1 MLIELRIQEFAII
14 ENLVLDLGPGLIVFT
29 GETGAGKSIIVDAV
43 EMILGGRAE
52 SVQIRRGADR
62 AVIEGIFKVPSG
74 VAKETENILEREALV
89 GDPGFIVL
97 GREIR
102 REGRNICRVNGRIV
116 TLAVLREIG
125 EWLVDVHGQSE
136 HLSLLRVKEHLNL
149 LDRFAHVELLLSEYV
164 GQYDDL
170 HRVQGELKELRNA
183 ERDTAQ
189 RIDLL
194 AYQINEIDSS
204 ALITDEEKTLAGERI
219 RLANAEQLAELA
231 GQAILAL
238 DEDHGER
245 SSATDLL
252 ALTADALARLGKVDQ
267 SVEAD
272 LQTALDLTETAVDLA
287 KQLRNYLGQIA
298 HDPARLDEVEERL
311 ELIHSLE
318 RKYGNGI
325 PAILEYAE
333 QAREELAGFTYA
345 EEKLESLQAEEMVLL
360 QELTGKAVELSRR
373 RTKAAANLADG
384 VVAELTELKMA
395 GAQFAVDLNWVDD
408 AHGVHV
414 DKRQVALLPKGIDT
428 AEFLVAP
435 NPGEGLRPLTKIA
448 SGGETTRLMLALKN
462 MLANADRTPTLIF
475 DEIDQGIGGRVG
487 AIVGRKLWNLGR
499 EHQVLCITH
508 LPQLAAFGDQH
519 FNVSKQVQEGRT
531 LTITRPLQGSER
543 IVELAM
549 MLGGESEPNLQSAAE
564 LLTLASSAHA
574 SRVDK

>member
-149 LDRFAHVELLLSEYV
+149 LDRFAHVELLVSEYV

-333 QAREELAGFTYA
+333 QAREELAGFTNA

>member
-1 MLIELRIQEFAII
+1 MLIELRIQDFAII
-14 ENLVLDLGPGLIVFT
+14 ENLALDLGPGLIVFT

-62 AVIEGIFKVPSG
+62 AVIEGIFRLPAG
-74 VAKETENILEREALV
+74 IAKDTESLLEREALV
-89 GDPGFIVL
+89 DDPDFVVL

-149 LDRFAHVELLLSEYV
+149 LDRFARVELLLTDYV
-164 GQYDDL
+164 AQYDDL
-170 HRVQGELKELRNA
+170 HRVQGELKELHKG
-183 ERDTAQ
+183 EMDTAQ

-194 AYQINEIDSS
+194 SYQINEIESS
-204 ALITDEEKTLAGERI
+204 SLIIGEEKGLAGERI

-231 GQAILAL
+231 AKAILVL
-238 DEDHGER
+238 DEGQGER

-252 ALTADALARLGKVDQ
+252 GLTADALASLDKVDE

-272 LQTALDLTETAVDLA
+272 LQIALDLAETALDLA
-287 KQLRNYLGQIA
+287 KRLRNYHEQIA
-298 HDPARLDEVEERL
+298 HDPVRLNEVEERL
-311 ELIHSLE
+311 ELIRSLE
-318 RKYGNGI
+318 RKYGTGI
-325 PAILEYAE
+325 PAILEYAA
-333 QAREELAGFTYA
+333 QAQEELTGFTHA
-345 EEKLESLQAEEMVLL
+345 EEKLELLLEEEQALL
-360 QELTGKAVELSRR
+360 KELTSKAVELSQRR
-373 RTKAAANLADG
+373 AKAAADLANG
-384 VVAELTELKMA
+384 VVDELVDLKMA
-395 GAQFAVDLNWVDD
+395 GANFAVDLDWVDD
-408 AHGVHV
+408 EQGVLV
-414 DKRQVALLPKGIDT
+414 DKRRVALQPKGIDS
-428 AEFLVAP
+428 AEFLIAP
-435 NPGEGLRPLTKIA
+435 NFGEGLKPLTKIA
-448 SGGETTRLMLALKN
+448 SGGETTRLMLALKHV
-462 MLANADRTPTLIF
+462 LANADRTPTLIF

-519 FNVSKQVQEGRT
+519 FNVAKQVEDGRT
-531 LTITRPLQGSER
+531 HTITQPLQGSER

-549 MLGGESEPNLQSAAE
+549 MLGGESEPNLKSAAE
-564 LLTLASSAHA
+564 LLAHA
-574 SRVDK
+574 SRVE